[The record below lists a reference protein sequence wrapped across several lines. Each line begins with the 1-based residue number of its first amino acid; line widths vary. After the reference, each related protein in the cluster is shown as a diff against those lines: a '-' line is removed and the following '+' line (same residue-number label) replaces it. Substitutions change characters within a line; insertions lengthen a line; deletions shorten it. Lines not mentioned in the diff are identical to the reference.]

1 MVKHCLS
8 PEPSR
13 LVLSVVLGGCCSK
26 GKQNANTFNLL
37 SDADSTVQKRYNL
50 GSWEQM
56 TDSVF
61 LTCSSPY
68 FGGRDVSLDPE
79 FADLAGLA
87 GLG

>member
-37 SDADSTVQKRYNL
+37 SDSDSTVQKRYNL

-56 TDSVF
+56 TDRVF
-61 LTCSSPY
+61 SSIAHHLIL
-68 FGGRDVSLDPE
+68 GDGMSHWTQSSLIW
-79 FADLAGLA
+79 LAWWA
-87 GLG
+87 